1 MTSTTSHSTTQ
12 AHSQN
17 RSGKT
22 LTALWSTRNVRET
35 LTPTERH
42 VLHVFI
48 AFMNANGIASPGTT
62 GLVRA
67 TGYVKRTII
76 SAVEALVKAGVITLI
91 AESQAFPVKRCAV
104 YRVNIERIVQTDD
117 TDRDLRSPTSEA
129 EMILNHDEV
138 ILDHVQV
145 IVDPCSDD
153 PGAPFEDLIE
163 EEKRILEDSS
173 PSLATSQAPI
183 VASPSTARSPATM
196 PPTQEPLLT
205 STPTKQKK
213 PRAAKPKL
221 APLTVEALT
230 PDERAV
236 HDAIVQDVTLS
247 QICHNVPQLA
257 RDLVNIAAGRIDVVA
272 KVKALAVWNRNN
284 PGKAWTTAGGNRGL
298 TSCVTKDATQGSFGY
313 PSTRSSPNVGAAN
326 ATPTPPPPAIVD
338 LAKHPELAPRP
349 MRSARF

>member
-1 MTSTTSHSTTQ
+1 MS
-12 AHSQN
+12 
-17 RSGKT
+17 SGKT
-22 LTALWSTRNVRET
+22 LTALWSTRNVCEM

-104 YRVNIERIVQTDD
+104 YRINIERIVQADD
-117 TDRDLRSPTSEA
+117 TDRDLRSPTSEV

-138 ILDHVQV
+138 I
-145 IVDPCSDD
+145 VDPCSGD

-183 VASPSTARSPATM
+183 VASPSTARSPATT
-196 PPTQEPLLT
+196 PPSQEPLLT
-205 STPTKQKK
+205 SPTVVEAPKRK
-213 PRAAKPKL
+213 RAGKPKL

-236 HDAIVQDVTLS
+236 HDAIMRDVTLS

-257 RDLVNIAAGRIDVVA
+257 RDLVSIAAGRVDVVT

-298 TSCVTKDATQGSFGY
+298 TSCITRDAAQGSFGY
-313 PSTRSSPNVGAAN
+313 PSTRPSPNAVAAN
-326 ATPTPPPPAIVD
+326 GIQSPPSPQVVD
-338 LAKHPELAPRP
+338 LAKNPELMVRP
-349 MRSARF
+349 MRTARFE

>member
-1 MTSTTSHSTTQ
+1 MS
-12 AHSQN
+12 
-17 RSGKT
+17 SGKT
-22 LTALWSTRNVRET
+22 LTALWSTRNVREM

-76 SAVEALVKAGVITLI
+76 SAVEALVEAGIITLI

-104 YRVNIERIVQTDD
+104 YRVNIERIVQADD

-129 EMILNHDEV
+129 EVILNHDEV

-145 IVDPCSDD
+145 IVDPCSGD

-173 PSLATSQAPI
+173 PSLATS
-183 VASPSTARSPATM
+183 PSTARSPATM
-196 PPTQEPLLT
+196 PPAQEPLLT
-205 STPTKQKK
+205 PTPTKQKK
-213 PRAAKPKL
+213 PRATKPKL

-230 PDERAV
+230 AYEREV
-236 HDAIVQDVTLS
+236 HDAIVGDPTLVL
-247 QICHNVPQLA
+247 ICQNVPRLA
-257 RDLVNIAAGRIDVVA
+257 RDLVAIADGRIDVVA

-284 PGKAWTTAGGNRGL
+284 PLKAWTTAGGNRGL
-298 TSCVTKDATQGSFGY
+298 TSCITRDAAQGSFGY
-313 PSTRSSPNVGAAN
+313 PSTRPSHNAVAAN
-326 ATPTPPPPAIVD
+326 GIQLPPTPQVVD
-338 LAKHPELAPRP
+338 LAKNPELMARP
-349 MRSARF
+349 MRTARFE